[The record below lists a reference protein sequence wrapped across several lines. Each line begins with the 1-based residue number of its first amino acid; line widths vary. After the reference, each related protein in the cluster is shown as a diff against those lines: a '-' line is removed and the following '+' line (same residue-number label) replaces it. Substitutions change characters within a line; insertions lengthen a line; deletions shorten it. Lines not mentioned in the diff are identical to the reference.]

1 MSRNELTYLFIK
13 KSYYYEKSTLPTTRE
28 SDIEAAEAEAAATST
43 TIATA
48 ATPAAATAAAGAMAA
63 ASKRFCNQR
72 SSSPAFFPF
81 SDVNGQCTI
90 FYKNFESV
98 NI

>member
-1 MSRNELTYLFIK
+1 MK
-13 KSYYYEKSTLPTTRE
+13 KSSYYEKSTLPTTRE
-28 SDIEAAEAEAAATST
+28 SDIEAAEAEAATTST
-43 TIATA
+43 TVATA
-48 ATPAAATAAAGAMAA
+48 ATPAAATAAAGAMAV

-90 FYKNFESV
+90 FIKILNP
-98 NI
+98 

>member
-1 MSRNELTYLFIK
+1 ME

-43 TIATA
+43 TVATA
-48 ATPAAATAAAGAMAA
+48 ATPAAATATAGATAA

-90 FYKNFESV
+90 FFKDFKSV
-98 NI
+98 NV